1 MKSAFAILIILMG
14 SALGFG
20 QAAEFSLEKPLHK
33 FPKTNEGKVL
43 THYYRFTNT
52 GNVPLILES
61 FAVTCSCTK
70 VKLPSYPIAPG
81 KTDSIEVT
89 FDSNG
94 KYYQQDRIIT
104 IQSNAKKKKTELRF
118 KVYVVPKED

>member
-1 MKSAFAILIILMG
+1 MKVAFTCILLMIH

-20 QAAEFSLEKPLHK
+20 QVAEFSLEKPLHK
-33 FPKTNEGKVL
+33 FPKTIEGKIL

-52 GNVPLILES
+52 GTAPLILENYR
-61 FAVTCSCTK
+61 VTCSCTK
-70 VKLPSYPIAPG
+70 VKLPSYPIPPG

-94 KYYQQDRIIT
+94 KYYQQDRIIVV
-104 IQSNAKKKKTELRF
+104 QSNAKKKTTELRF
-118 KVYVVPKED
+118 KVYVIPRED